1 MPNCTMSGRSRPRL
15 ARIAAMFSA
24 VAASPARIAAGSP
37 GVSLRRRKTRTATM
51 KRTGMVPSSR
61 RAMKSVSSS

>member
-1 MPNCTMSGRSRPRL
+1 MANCTGSGRSRPRL
-15 ARIAAMFSA
+15 ARIAAICSE